1 VQGAIVVN
9 HIIFRAFRDDVT
21 EEQISTAHAL
31 AARFVEID
39 GIESVVAGPNL
50 GIAPMHDGFTHAVV
64 ISARDADAIRV
75 FLAHPLHK
83 ESNDFSAPL
92 TARRVILTIEG

>member
-1 VQGAIVVN
+1 MAH
-9 HIIFRAFRDDVT
+9 HIIFRTFRDDVT
-21 EEQISTAHAL
+21 EEQISTSHAL

-64 ISARDADAIRV
+64 IVGRDADAIRA

-83 ESNDFSAPL
+83 QSNDFSAPL
-92 TARRVILTIEG
+92 TARRVILTIDG